1 MCGDPLCHPH
11 SLGGGGF
18 LSDKLLWPRD
28 HVAKEPGD
36 AERHERTLP
45 GYFDLVTWYLK
56 YLEAECYYMELCP
69 PCEDF

>member
-18 LSDKLLWPRD
+18 LSDQLLWPRD

-36 AERHERTLP
+36 AERRELALP
-45 GYFDLVTWYLK
+45 GLALVESCLI
-56 YLEAECYYMELCP
+56 
-69 PCEDF
+69 